1 MAITSEYRNKQKRK
15 QRIYIMIGDKL
26 HAKKVCQGTACFPAW
41 VKITF
46 APYGRALSPGRKM
59 AGAQLFRSED
69 NWIDKLGTMFSDIF

>member
-1 MAITSEYRNKQKRK
+1 
-15 QRIYIMIGDKL
+15 MIGDKL

-59 AGAQLFRSED
+59 ASAQLFHGED
-69 NWIDKLGTMFSDIF
+69 N